1 MAARRDSSIWYNS
14 KQENNLQMAV
24 ASLPVTP
31 PQQAKPESPLMTLAR
46 MNRPRFILRYKE
58 DSGFGP
64 GYRLVDIEQ
73 SMHPVDFQEFI
84 AEVQPVGRLDGH
96 VIIYALDY
104 VQWVIKKE
112 NEDE

>member
-1 MAARRDSSIWYNS
+1 MAPAIWYNS
-14 KQENNLQMAV
+14 MQENNLAMAV
-24 ASLPVTP
+24 AALPVQP
-31 PQQAKPESPLMTLAR
+31 VREAAKPESPLAVLAR
-46 MNRPRFILRYKE
+46 MNRPRFVLRYKE

-73 SMHPVDFQEFI
+73 SMHPIDFQEFI
-84 AEVQPVGRLDGH
+84 AEVKPVGRIDGH

-112 NEDE
+112 NSDE